1 MTMNNKQ
8 YKDKLQVLLNALPKD
23 KDSQIDAIQKIFVPA
38 LLGIKEDMAKLN
50 DIDYTPTKA
59 DIKVLDDIRTNPDI
73 SKLTPKERFAIL
85 LKQD

>member
-38 LLGIKEDMAKLN
+38 LLGIKEDMDKLS

-59 DIKVLDDIRTNPDI
+59 DIKVLDDIRNNPDI